1 MNEMNEI
8 EEMRQQM
15 NILKEKLN
23 KQEIINDSLI
33 RSSISQKM
41 NNVKNLRWVKRAI
54 IVFGIFYCPWV
65 IYKLL
70 EMPLWFALVTIAFL
84 TIAFIYE
91 EIYSYGTTKND
102 FSRDGLLETCER
114 LMRMKKMNK
123 RWLWFGIPVLILWL
137 ATFAYLI
144 LHNSQL
150 AGAEQEIFLGMGIG
164 LAIGAIFGTIFYLK
178 TQRQATELIDDI
190 QELKE

>member
-15 NILKEKLN
+15 NILKEKLT

-91 EIYSYGTTKND
+91 EIYSYGTLFASGISFTAAGTD
-102 FSRDGLLETCER
+102 FTRSL
-114 LMRMKKMNK
+114 
-123 RWLWFGIPVLILWL
+123 
-137 ATFAYLI
+137 
-144 LHNSQL
+144 SS
-150 AGAEQEIFLGMGIG
+150 
-164 LAIGAIFGTIFYLK
+164 
-178 TQRQATELIDDI
+178 
-190 QELKE
+190 